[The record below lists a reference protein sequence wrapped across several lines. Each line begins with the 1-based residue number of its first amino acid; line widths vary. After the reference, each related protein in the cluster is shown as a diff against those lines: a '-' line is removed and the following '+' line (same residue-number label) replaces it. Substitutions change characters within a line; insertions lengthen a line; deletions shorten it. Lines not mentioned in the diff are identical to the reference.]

1 MNWLS
6 WSDFWNMGGYGWY
19 VWTSFSVFGFSLI
32 AEIGNVKSRHRRAL
46 QSICKQQIISPQRA
60 LEQDQAFALLALE
73 TQRQLSEQ
81 AETREQNIDVDQRL
95 KSSFEDSSLEN
106 LSSIN
111 SVQLNLGP
119 ANSNV
124 TTTASRIQYEWAS
137 EIR

>member
-32 AEIGNVKSRHRRAL
+32 VEISNVKSRHQRAFKL
-46 QSICKQQIISPQRA
+46 ICKQQTISPQRA

-81 AETREQNIDVDQRL
+81 AETRERNIDVDQRL
-95 KSSFEDSSLEN
+95 NESFEN

-111 SVQLNLGP
+111 LVQVNLDS
-119 ANSNV
+119 ADSNV
-124 TTTASRIQYEWAS
+124 TTTASRIQYEWTS